1 MISFISKERG
11 HLSSLE
17 HGIISNEF
25 GKRKLVNLVVLYI
38 ANIYSKVLLYN
49 SISTLG
55 LTIGLRVI
63 YYRELSLR
71 P

>member
-11 HLSSLE
+11 HLDSLG
-17 HGIISNEF
+17 HGIISNEL

-63 YYRELSLR
+63 CCRELSLR

>member
-11 HLSSLE
+11 HLSSLG
-17 HGIISNEF
+17 HGIISNEL
-25 GKRKLVNLVVLYI
+25 GKRKPVNLVVLYI
-38 ANIYSKVLLYN
+38 ANIYSKVLLYI

-63 YYRELSLR
+63 YYRELSLE